1 MTFSFGPHSCPG
13 YKFSILEMKVFI
25 ATLLPQFVFDPAEG
39 LEVGKFNA
47 ILTRPYVVDHF
58 ELGTRLPLVV
68 KRFGV
73 I

>member
-1 MTFSFGPHSCPG
+1 
-13 YKFSILEMKVFI
+13 MKVFI